1 MIRTPLLISV
11 AIVSLV
17 MTTLAFAQATVPGNN
32 SSPVEMI
39 LTEDMLVTLRNPFRP
54 TEMVQKVLS
63 IKRSDQESYSVNT
76 MVLNGV
82 IAGLKK
88 SKAMITLPNRKTVFV
103 KVGDKVGTRDGH
115 VVQIDSDGVRVLEY
129 DKDEDGK
136 LVPEYVQIAI
146 SNKDKDTGNT
156 SGREE

>member
-63 IKRSDQESYSVNT
+63 IKRSDQESYSVNA

>member
-1 MIRTPLLISV
+1 MIRKLSV
-11 AIVSLV
+11 
-17 MTTLAFAQATVPGNN
+17 TAFAILSACVTVSALAQAPINQ

-146 SNKDKDTGNT
+146 SNMDKDTGNT

>member
-1 MIRTPLLISV
+1 MIRIPILIIV
-11 AIVSLV
+11 VIVSMV
-17 MTTLAFAQATVPGNN
+17 MSTLALAQATVPGNP

-39 LTEDMLVTLRNPFRP
+39 LNEEMLITLRNPFRP
-54 TEMVQKVLS
+54 SETVQKVLS

-115 VVQIDSDGVRVLEY
+115 VVEIDSDGVRVLEY

-136 LVPEYVQIAI
+136 LIPEYVRIAI
-146 SNKDKDTGNT
+146 SNDKDKENAL
-156 SGREE
+156 GREQ

>member
-1 MIRTPLLISV
+1 
-11 AIVSLV
+11 
-17 MTTLAFAQATVPGNN
+17 
-32 SSPVEMI
+32 
-39 LTEDMLVTLRNPFRP
+39 
-54 TEMVQKVLS
+54 VQKVLS

-115 VVQIDSDGVRVLEY
+115 VVEIDSDGVRVLEY

-136 LVPEYVQIAI
+136 LIPEYVRIAI
-146 SNKDKDTGNT
+146 SNDKDKENAL
-156 SGREE
+156 GREQ